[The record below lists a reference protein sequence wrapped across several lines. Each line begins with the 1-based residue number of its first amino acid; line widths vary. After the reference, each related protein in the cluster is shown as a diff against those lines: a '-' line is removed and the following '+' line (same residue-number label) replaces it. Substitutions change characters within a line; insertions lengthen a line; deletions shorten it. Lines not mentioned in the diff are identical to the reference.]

1 MMPLRRPWRP
11 LHMKIAFICL
21 SNNRLLENYCKRSL
35 EVREM
40 SEAGLALKELM
51 F

>member
-1 MMPLRRPWRP
+1 
-11 LHMKIAFICL
+11 MKIAFICL
-21 SNNRLLENYCKRSL
+21 SNNHLLENYCKRCL